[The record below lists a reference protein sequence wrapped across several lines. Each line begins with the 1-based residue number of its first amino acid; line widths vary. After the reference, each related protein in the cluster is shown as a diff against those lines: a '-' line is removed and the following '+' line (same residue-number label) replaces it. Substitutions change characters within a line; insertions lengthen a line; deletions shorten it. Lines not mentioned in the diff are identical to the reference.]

1 MTTRLSPLATGSCR
15 IIIYSSTLILLVF
28 LRQVY
33 SFCPSICTCKVDPNV
48 RTWCIGAGLDVVPIQ
63 LNPDVRYINLTS
75 NQITNVHFT
84 LSFYHKLEALDL
96 SFNRIESLGS
106 RNFDTQENLRMLNLS
121 DNAIVSVPKDSFKGL
136 KRLQILK
143 LCNNRIE
150 SIHSAAFHD
159 LRNLLELDF
168 SNNAIISLDHGV
180 LRHLYSLEA
189 LSYQN
194 NQLLEI
200 PYEHNLEHLSRLQIL
215 DLSVNLIEFI
225 GNDSF
230 VALRELRTLKLGG
243 NVLTELDYGAFHGMN
258 ALRALDLADN
268 NFTVV
273 PTLQL
278 SKLCNLTYLSLSGNN
293 FDALPAVAFLNLFQL
308 RHLHLDRL
316 DRLERIDAR
325 AFVDNTNLHTLTL
338 DDNPA
343 FGNLPLRLFQS
354 TPHLVEISVRR
365 NALIRIDPVQFP
377 LDRLHRLRLAGNPL
391 VCNCSLLWLWR
402 LAVDGDPDDEF
413 LLTSAAL
420 TSAGSSVEDDSSR
433 GSHPLLID
441 RDELGCD
448 LFEDGRKIRRT
459 LRTMTESDL
468 NCPTHVVTVVSAVFS
483 ILLILATAAS
493 VLYFFR
499 LSKRRK
505 KLLQEQSNVNDLIVP
520 QKVDKLELERYLA
533 QQTLASEYRPLRGGP
548 WEVTPILKSSDDHYY
563 GANNTGHS
571 GGPYGNVIHEPDHYE
586 SFEYYQQHTSSSS
599 MSKTAPRSKRPS
611 MSSMGSATTMTKPH
625 RTLSRPHIVYV

>member
-1 MTTRLSPLATGSCR
+1 MPTDIYYMMTGLVRPAAVSCR
-15 IIIYSSTLILLVF
+15 IIIYSTTLILLVF

-33 SFCPSICTCKVDPNV
+33 SFCPSICTCEVDPNA

-63 LNPDVRYINLTS
+63 LNPDVRFINLTA
-75 NQITNVHFT
+75 NHITNVHFT
-84 LSFYHKLEALDL
+84 LSFYHKLEVLDI
-96 SFNRIESLGS
+96 SFNRIDTLGS

-121 DNAIVSVPKDSFKGL
+121 DNAIVSIPKDAFKGL

-150 SIHSAAFHD
+150 TIHPTAFHD
-159 LRNLLELDF
+159 LRNLMELDF

-180 LRHLYSLEA
+180 LRHLYSLETI
-189 LSYQN
+189 SFQN
-194 NQLLEI
+194 NQFLEV
-200 PYEHNLEHLSRLQIL
+200 PYEHNLEHLSRLQSL

-225 GNDSF
+225 ANDSF
-230 VALRELRTLKLGG
+230 VNLRELRTLRLGG
-243 NVLTELDYGAFHGMN
+243 NVLTELDFGAFHGLN
-258 ALRALDLADN
+258 ALRVLDLADN

-273 PTLQL
+273 PTLEL

-316 DRLERIDAR
+316 DRLERIDVR

-338 DDNPA
+338 DDNPS
-343 FGNLPLRLFQS
+343 FGSFPLRLFQGN
-354 TPHLVEISVRR
+354 PHLVEISMRR
-365 NALIRIDPVQFP
+365 NVLVRLEAVQFP

-391 VCNCSLLWLWR
+391 VCNCSLLWLWW
-402 LAVDGDPDDEF
+402 LVSESDPDDEF

-420 TSAGSSVEDDSSR
+420 TSAGTAMDEQTSA
-433 GSHPLLID
+433 HPLLID

-448 LFEDGRKIRRT
+448 VFEDGRKIRRT
-459 LRTMTESDL
+459 LRTMTESDM
-468 NCPTHVVTVVSAVFS
+468 NCPTHVVTVISAVFS
-483 ILLILATAAS
+483 ILLLMATAAS

-505 KLLQEQSNVNDLIVP
+505 KLLHERKNANDLIVP

-533 QQTLASEYRPLRGGP
+533 QQSATSEYRPLRGGP
-548 WEVTPILKSSDDHYY
+548 WEVTPMLKDDQFQ
-563 GANNTGHS
+563 
-571 GGPYGNVIHEPDHYE
+571 YGNAIHELEHYE
-586 SFEYYQQHTSSSS
+586 SFEYYQQH
-599 MSKTAPRSKRPS
+599 PVQQHQQKRPL
-611 MSSMGSATTMTKPH
+611 A
-625 RTLSRPHIVYV
+625 RPHIVYV